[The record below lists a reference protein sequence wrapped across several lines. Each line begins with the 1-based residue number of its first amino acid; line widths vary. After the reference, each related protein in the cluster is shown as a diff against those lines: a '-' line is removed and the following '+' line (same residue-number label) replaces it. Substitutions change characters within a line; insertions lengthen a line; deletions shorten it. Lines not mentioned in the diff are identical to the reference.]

1 MQIIESKK
9 PFIVIETP
17 IIGREIRNDHPH
29 YRIGINHYV
38 RHLGYFNNHNRTPKR
53 WEKMQ
58 AELGLEVKPWRE
70 DGKYILLCLQLPGD
84 ASLLGADITQW
95 ALQTIRQIREITNRP
110 IRVRPHPIYRQYDED
125 TVAVIKKQKRV
136 EWVAH
141 KDQRPLEIDLNE
153 AWCTVTYTSG
163 VGVDSILAGV
173 PVVGCHPG
181 NFAYPLSST
190 IKDVEQP
197 IMPNR
202 QQWCADIAYVQW
214 SLDEIR
220 QGKPWN
226 HLKSELQRLLSE

>member
-1 MQIIESKK
+1 
-9 PFIVIETP
+9 
-17 IIGREIRNDHPH
+17 
-29 YRIGINHYV
+29 
-38 RHLGYFNNHNRTPKR
+38 
-53 WEKMQ
+53 
-58 AELGLEVKPWRE
+58 
-70 DGKYILLCLQLPGD
+70 
-84 ASLLGADITQW
+84 
-95 ALQTIRQIREITNRP
+95 
-110 IRVRPHPIYRQYDED
+110 
-125 TVAVIKKQKRV
+125 VIKKQKRV

-141 KDQRPLEIDLNE
+141 KDQRPLETDLNE

-163 VGVDSILAGV
+163 VGVDSILAGI

-190 IKDVEQP
+190 IKNIEQP

-226 HLKSELQRLLSE
+226 HLKSELQRLIPD